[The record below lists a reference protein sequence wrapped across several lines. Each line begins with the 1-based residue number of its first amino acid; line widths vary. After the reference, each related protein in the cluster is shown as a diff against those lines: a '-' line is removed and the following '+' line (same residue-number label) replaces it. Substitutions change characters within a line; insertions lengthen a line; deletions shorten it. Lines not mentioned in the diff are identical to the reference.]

1 MNRHLFSQVTILYS
15 TLLYA
20 ALHILLGQT
29 TESKGIKGGLNRVLK
44 EGCYS
49 GMKYMKKDFF
59 PLVKGPYIEKKKDK
73 NLLINQRLFISFGNG
88 AVYLFSNI
96 CCRARK

>member
-1 MNRHLFSQVTILYS
+1 
-15 TLLYA
+15 
-20 ALHILLGQT
+20 
-29 TESKGIKGGLNRVLK
+29 
-44 EGCYS
+44 
-49 GMKYMKKDFF
+49 MKYMKKDFF